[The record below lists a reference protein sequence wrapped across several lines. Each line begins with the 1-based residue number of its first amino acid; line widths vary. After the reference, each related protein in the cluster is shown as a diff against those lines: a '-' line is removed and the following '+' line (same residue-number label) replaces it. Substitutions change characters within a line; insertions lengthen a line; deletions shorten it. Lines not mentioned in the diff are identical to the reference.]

1 MEAKESP
8 ETYIALYCARIAG
21 FDGWDFHSFHVDEAD
36 ANHEINRAEAD
47 MPIRHSA
54 NVMWRMEVR
63 NAKALRDLMAALDAR
78 RPAWLY

>member
-21 FDGWDFHSFHVDEAD
+21 FDGWDFHSFEIDEEA
-36 ANHEINRAEAD
+36 ANREINRTEAD
-47 MPIRHSA
+47 MPIMHAA

-63 NAKALRDLMAALDAR
+63 NAKAVRDLMAALDAR
-78 RPAWLY
+78 RPVQLY